1 MPPSLPSQ
9 NEVLQIKVG
18 KVPNWL
24 AGRFFSASRRPWWGC
39 PRGCCPP
46 FGVGFPGGLADSR
59 PGTFS
64 TVLNPGE
71 S

>member
-24 AGRFFSASRRPWWGC
+24 GGAAFI
-39 PRGCCPP
+39 PP
-46 FGVGFPGGLADSR
+46 PGAPGGGA
-59 PGTFS
+59 PGDVVPLLGLDPPGPRRFS
-64 TVLNPGE
+64 PWHI
-71 S
+71 

>member
-1 MPPSLPSQ
+1 MPPSLALCRMKFCNLGLGGGFRLPA
-9 NEVLQIKVG
+9 
-18 KVPNWL
+18 PL
-24 AGRFFSASRRPWWGC
+24 AGVPPGMVSPSR
-39 PRGCCPP
+39 
-46 FGVGFPGGLADSR
+46 VGSPGGLADSR